1 MNIFYVF
8 EIFFSVYKFVLEKI
22 ETAIS
27 DITKILPEDLDIL
40 KDDLEKNIRA
50 TLNAT
55 FSKMELVTREE
66 FDIQASLLSRTR
78 AKLEAL
84 VEDLISRTI
93 PPCKIALKDA
103 GLTAGEISE
112 VVLVGGMTRMPK
124 VVEEVKNFFEIGR
137 AHV

>member
-1 MNIFYVF
+1 ML
-8 EIFFSVYKFVLEKI
+8 KEKI

-27 DITKILPEDLDIL
+27 DIAKILPEDLDIL

-84 VEDLISRTI
+84 QKKLS
-93 PPCKIALKDA
+93 
-103 GLTAGEISE
+103 EIE
-112 VVLVGGMTRMPK
+112 KQL
-124 VVEEVKNFFEIGR
+124 EEK
-137 AHV
+137 

>member
-1 MNIFYVF
+1 ML
-8 EIFFSVYKFVLEKI
+8 KEKI

-50 TLNAT
+50 TLNTT

-84 VEDLISRTI
+84 QKKLS
-93 PPCKIALKDA
+93 
-103 GLTAGEISE
+103 EIE
-112 VVLVGGMTRMPK
+112 KQL
-124 VVEEVKNFFEIGR
+124 EEK
-137 AHV
+137 

>member
-1 MNIFYVF
+1 MDIDML
-8 EIFFSVYKFVLEKI
+8 KEKI

-84 VEDLISRTI
+84 QKKLS
-93 PPCKIALKDA
+93 
-103 GLTAGEISE
+103 EIE
-112 VVLVGGMTRMPK
+112 KQL
-124 VVEEVKNFFEIGR
+124 EEK
-137 AHV
+137 